1 MEYITIDDEELEPV
15 NSFFVEVNR
24 DYHRGE
30 QPRQEVGGNS
40 QDDSTLGVITIEEV
54 DRGNQESEELEEGDP
69 TQLDEIFFPQQLG
82 QEGGG
87 SITIDDSFME
97 DTNRNYDSHSNIQDD
112 SIDGLLNDTITIID
126 DPTVDSSQEERG

>member
-1 MEYITIDDEELEPV
+1 M
-15 NSFFVEVNR
+15 EVNR

-97 DTNRNYDSHSNIQDD
+97 DANRNYDSHSNIQDD

-126 DPTVDSSQEERG
+126 DPTVDSSQEERGW